1 LTTPK
6 EQRREGR
13 MPKFPPGTLVRM
25 LQSTNP
31 DVAHGAAHDLIAAGQ
46 AAVPALVKALEEG
59 SPTLRLHAAQ
69 ILGEIG
75 PPAQEAVAALEAAR
89 PDPVLRAAVENALGK
104 IRRQASAIG
113 GT

>member
-1 LTTPK
+1 
-6 EQRREGR
+6 

-31 DVAHGAAHDLIAAGQ
+31 DVAHGAAHDLIATGR
-46 AAVPALVKALEEG
+46 AAVAALVKALQEG

-69 ILGEIG
+69 ILAEIG
-75 PPAQEAVAALEAAR
+75 PPAQDAVAALEGVR

-104 IRRQASAIG
+104 IRGRVSACSG
-113 GT
+113 A